1 MVSYAQNQPKNGLI
15 RHLSYSLI
23 GNLRISQREVTKIW
37 QKLIKID
44 QLAIKTYF
52 FPADSEF
59 PKILF
64 EIPVPDL
71 SLQYTTKNI

>member
-1 MVSYAQNQPKNGLI
+1 MVSYTQNQPKNGLI

-44 QLAIKTYF
+44 QLAIKIYF

-71 SLQYTTKNI
+71 SLQYTTKNV